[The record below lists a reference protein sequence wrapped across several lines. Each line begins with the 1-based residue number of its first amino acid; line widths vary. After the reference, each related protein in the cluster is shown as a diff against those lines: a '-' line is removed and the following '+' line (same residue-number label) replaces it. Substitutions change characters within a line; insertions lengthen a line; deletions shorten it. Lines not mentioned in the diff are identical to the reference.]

1 MDRKK
6 FFISMGAGLV
16 GASIVKAL
24 PFLNIL
30 NKKKEDA
37 VIKVTPNPLA
47 VSRKKIGDKNV

>member
-1 MDRKK
+1 
-6 FFISMGAGLV
+6 MGAGLV